1 MIVSDDNNNNDY
13 DDYDEIA
20 NIPVTVLEEYS
31 GHGVHGI
38 KPVLLYEPTPH
49 SPGAVGFDVGLND
62 GAVGFDVG
70 LNDGFLVST
79 DVGFLVC
86 TGIFVGV

>member
-1 MIVSDDNNNNDY
+1 MIVSDD
-13 DDYDEIA
+13 DDNVI
-20 NIPVTVLEEYS
+20 IPARVLEEYS

-38 KPVLLYEPTPH
+38 KPVLLYDPTSH
-49 SPGAVGFDVGLND
+49 SPGDVGFDVGLND